1 MSTELTE
8 EEMRRALF
16 GEAQASESVDVHQQT
31 VTDGIPNVVIGRPI
45 QEHQRRT
52 VPKTLTPRLRV
63 TLSVGNEFEGERK
76 SFTHEVNTL
85 STLLAEQEAV
95 RAAKKKFRYVETV
108 SVEPLT

>member
-1 MSTELTE
+1 MPTELTE

-16 GEAQASESVDVHQQT
+16 GRAQASAPVDVHEQT
-31 VTDGIPNVVIGRPI
+31 VNDSIPNVAIVVPV
-45 QEHQRRT
+45 QEHRKRT
-52 VPKTLTPRLRV
+52 VPRAFTPRLRV
-63 TLSVGNEFEGERK
+63 TLSVGNAFEGERK
-76 SFTHEVNTL
+76 PFTHEIDTL